1 MKTEDCMHMAPR
13 DTIRGPLRCGRR
25 DSTPRGT
32 EECAR
37 AVVGIAVPPAVG
49 FRKSSDLNAKE
60 QLMRTRT
67 SVTAGA
73 LALAFGLAGNAQAG
87 TLEDVQARGTL
98 NCVVS
103 TGIAGFAYPDDAG
116 EWHGFD
122 IDFCRATAAAVLGDP
137 NAIKAVTS
145 TGKTRFTKLNAGEGD
160 VLWRNTT
167 VTFSRDVGVKL
178 RFHGI
183 NYYDGQGFMTR
194 KDLGV
199 SSASELDGASVC
211 IQTGTTTELN
221 LADYFHANGMK
232 YEAVTIETNDEARQ
246 NYLAGRCDVYTT
258 DASGLAAT
266 RSTFTDPE
274 NHMILPEI
282 ISKEPLGPATRHGDD
297 QWSDIVTWV
306 LNATITAEEK
316 GVTMENVDDMKANSK
331 DPEVLRLLG
340 AEGNQGAE
348 LGLSADFAYN
358 IIKSVGNYGEIF
370 ERNIGVNTP
379 IGLARG
385 LNALWTDGGLQY
397 SPPFR

>member
-1 MKTEDCMHMAPR
+1 MKS
-13 DTIRGPLRCGRR
+13 IV
-25 DSTPRGT
+25 
-32 EECAR
+32 R
-37 AVVGIAVPPAVG
+37 AGI
-49 FRKSSDLNAKE
+49 
-60 QLMRTRT
+60 
-67 SVTAGA
+67 GA
-73 LALAFGLAGNAQAG
+73 LALALGLAGVARAG

-103 TGIAGFAYPDDAG
+103 TGVAGFAYPDEAG
-116 EWHGFD
+116 QWHGFD

-137 NAIKAVTS
+137 MAIKAVTS

-167 VTFSRDVGVKL
+167 ITFSRDVGVKL
-178 RFHGI
+178 RFHGV
-183 NYYDGQGFMTR
+183 NYYDGQGFMVP
-194 KDLGV
+194 KSLGV
-199 SSASELDGASVC
+199 SSATELDGASVC

-221 LADYFHANGMK
+221 LADYFHSTGMK

-246 NYLAGRCDVYTT
+246 NYLSGRCDVYTT
-258 DASGLAAT
+258 DASGLAST
-266 RSTFTDPE
+266 RSTFTDPD
-274 NHMILPEI
+274 NHMVLPEI

-306 LNATITAEEK
+306 LYATVTAEEK
-316 GVTMENVDDMKANSK
+316 GVTQANVDDMKMNSK

-340 AEGNQGAE
+340 MEGNQGSE
-348 LGLSADFAYN
+348 LGLSDDWAYN
-358 IIKSVGNYGEIF
+358 IIKAVGNYGEIF
-370 ERNIGVNTP
+370 ERNIGMNTP

>member
-1 MKTEDCMHMAPR
+1 
-13 DTIRGPLRCGRR
+13 
-25 DSTPRGT
+25 
-32 EECAR
+32 
-37 AVVGIAVPPAVG
+37 
-49 FRKSSDLNAKE
+49 
-60 QLMRTRT
+60 MRPINH
-67 SVTAGA
+67 VILGA
-73 LALAFGLAGNAQAG
+73 LVLAFGLVSVARAG
-87 TLEDVQARGTL
+87 TLEDVQARGVL

-103 TGIAGFAYPDDAG
+103 TGIAGFAYPDEAG

-137 NAIKAVTS
+137 SAIKAVTS

-167 VTFSRDVGVKL
+167 ITFSRDVGVKL
-178 RFHGI
+178 RFHGV
-183 NYYDGQGFMTR
+183 NYYDGQGFMAR

-199 SSASELDGASVC
+199 MSATELDGASVC

-221 LADYFHANGMK
+221 LADYFHSNGMK
-232 YEAVTIETNDEARQ
+232 YEAVTIETNEEARQ
-246 NYLAGRCDVYTT
+246 NYLEGRCDVYTT

-266 RSTFTDPE
+266 RSTFSDPE
-274 NHMILPEI
+274 NHVILPEI
-282 ISKEPLGPATRHGDD
+282 ISKEPLGPASRHGDD

-316 GVTMENVDDMKANSK
+316 GVTSANVDDMMSSN

-340 AEGNQGAE
+340 KEGNQGEE
-348 LGLSADFAYN
+348 LGLSADWAYN

-379 IGLARG
+379 IGLERG

>member
-1 MKTEDCMHMAPR
+1 
-13 DTIRGPLRCGRR
+13 
-25 DSTPRGT
+25 
-32 EECAR
+32 
-37 AVVGIAVPPAVG
+37 
-49 FRKSSDLNAKE
+49 
-60 QLMRTRT
+60 MRTTTR
-67 SVTAGA
+67 VAAGA
-73 LALAFGLAGNAQAG
+73 VALAFGVAGSVQAG
-87 TLEDVQARGTL
+87 TLEDVQARGVL

-103 TGIAGFAYPDDAG
+103 TGVAGFAYPDDAG

-122 IDFCRATAAAVLGDP
+122 VDFCRATAAAVLGDSK
-137 NAIKAVTS
+137 AIKAVTS

-167 VTFSRDVGVKL
+167 ITFSRDVGVKL
-178 RFHGI
+178 RFHGV
-183 NYYDGQGFMTR
+183 NYYDGQGFMVR

-199 SSASELDGASVC
+199 SSATELGGASIC

-221 LADYFHANGMK
+221 LADYFHANSME
-232 YEAVTIETNDEARQ
+232 YEAVPIETNDEARQ
-246 NYLAGRCDVYTT
+246 NYVAGRCDVYTT

-274 NHMILPEI
+274 NHVILPEI

-306 LNATITAEEK
+306 LNATVTAEEK
-316 GVTMENVDDMKANSK
+316 GVTSENVDDMKANSK

-340 AEGNQGAE
+340 VEGNQGAE
-348 LGLSADFAYN
+348 LGLSVDWAYN
-358 IIKSVGNYGEIF
+358 IIKQVGNYGEIF

-379 IGLARG
+379 IGLERG
-385 LNALWTDGGLQY
+385 VNALWTDGGLQY